1 MDIIKILMIIWIA
14 SYPKSGNTWLR
25 SIITSL
31 LYTTD
36 GIFDFKLIK
45 KIKQFPTRNQFQDFT
60 KNFNDIN
67 EISKF
72 WLLAQDKIN
81 LTEEIKFFKTHNL
94 NCAVNKNSFTNKS
107 HTLGTIYVVRDP
119 RNLVNSIKNH
129 YNKGNDEEA
138 KNFLISKKI
147 LSRVPKDN
155 EADIATLLGSWSDH
169 YNFWTKKNSNL
180 LLIKYEDLILD
191 TKKELERI
199 IIYLKKFMTVEINPE
214 KIKNIL
220 NTTSFDHLKNLEN
233 KGLFNENV
241 YDSKKNKIRFF
252 NKGPSNDWTKV
263 LDKKIQDDIE
273 KIFYKEM
280 KELGYI

>member
-1 MDIIKILMIIWIA
+1 MIIWIA

-45 KIKQFPTRNQFQDFT
+45 KIKQFPTRNQFQEFT

-94 NCAVNKNSFTNKS
+94 NCAINKNSFTNKS

-169 YNFWTKKNSNL
+169 YNFWTKRNSNL

-220 NTTSFDHLKNLEN
+220 NTTSFDHLKDLEN

>member
-45 KIKQFPTRNQFQDFT
+45 KIKQFPTRNQFQEFT

-129 YNKGNDEEA
+129 YNKSNDEEA

-169 YNFWTKKNSNL
+169 YNFWTKRNSNL

-220 NTTSFDHLKNLEN
+220 NTTSFDHLKDLEN

>member
-1 MDIIKILMIIWIA
+1 MIIWIA

-220 NTTSFDHLKNLEN
+220 NTTSFDHLKDLEN

>member
-119 RNLVNSIKNH
+119 RNLINSIKNH

-220 NTTSFDHLKNLEN
+220 NTTSFDHLKDLEN

-263 LDKKIQDDIE
+263 LDKKIQDDLE

>member
-1 MDIIKILMIIWIA
+1 MIIWIA

-45 KIKQFPTRNQFQDFT
+45 KIKQFPTRNQFQEFT

-107 HTLGTIYVVRDP
+107 YTLGTIYVVRDP

-169 YNFWTKKNSNL
+169 YNFWTKRNSNL

-199 IIYLKKFMTVEINPE
+199 IYLKQFMTVKINPE

-220 NTTSFDHLKNLEN
+220 STTSFDHLKNLEN

-263 LDKKIQDDIE
+263 LDKNIQEDIE
-273 KIFYKEM
+273 MVFDKEM

>member
-1 MDIIKILMIIWIA
+1 MIIWIA

-45 KIKQFPTRNQFQDFT
+45 KIKQFPTRNQFQEFT
-60 KNFNDIN
+60 KKFNDIN

-169 YNFWTKKNSNL
+169 YNFWTKRNSNL

-220 NTTSFDHLKNLEN
+220 NTTSFDHLKDLEN

-263 LDKKIQDDIE
+263 LDKKIQDDLE

>member
-45 KIKQFPTRNQFQDFT
+45 KIKQFPTRNQFQEFT
-60 KNFNDIN
+60 KKFNDIN

-94 NCAVNKNSFTNKS
+94 NCAINKNSFTNKS

-169 YNFWTKKNSNL
+169 YNFWTKRNSNL

-220 NTTSFDHLKNLEN
+220 NTTSFDHLKGLEN

-263 LDKKIQDDIE
+263 LDKKIQDDLE

>member
-45 KIKQFPTRNQFQDFT
+45 KIKQFPTRNQFQEFT
-60 KNFNDIN
+60 KKFNDIN

-220 NTTSFDHLKNLEN
+220 NTTSFDHLKGLEN

>member
-94 NCAVNKNSFTNKS
+94 NCAINKNSFTNKS

-169 YNFWTKKNSNL
+169 YNFWTKRNSNL

-220 NTTSFDHLKNLEN
+220 STTSFDHLKNLEN

>member
-45 KIKQFPTRNQFQDFT
+45 KIKQFPTRNQFQEFT
-60 KNFNDIN
+60 RNFNDIN

-94 NCAVNKNSFTNKS
+94 NCTVNKNSFTNKS

-129 YNKGNDEEA
+129 YNKSNDEEA

-220 NTTSFDHLKNLEN
+220 NTTSFDHLKDLEN

-280 KELGYI
+280 KELGYV

>member
-1 MDIIKILMIIWIA
+1 MIIWIA

-214 KIKNIL
+214 KIKNIS
-220 NTTSFDHLKNLEN
+220 NTTSFDHLKDLEN

>member
-1 MDIIKILMIIWIA
+1 MIIWIA

-45 KIKQFPTRNQFQDFT
+45 KIKQFPTRDQFQDFT

>member
-45 KIKQFPTRNQFQDFT
+45 KIKQFPTRNQFQEFT
-60 KNFNDIN
+60 RNFNDIN

-119 RNLVNSIKNH
+119 RNLINSIKNH

-220 NTTSFDHLKNLEN
+220 NTTSFDHLKDLEN

-263 LDKKIQDDIE
+263 LDKKIQDDLE

>member
-1 MDIIKILMIIWIA
+1 MIIWIA

-220 NTTSFDHLKNLEN
+220 STTSFDHLKNLEN

-280 KELGYI
+280 KELSYI

>member
-45 KIKQFPTRNQFQDFT
+45 KIKQFPTRNQFQEFT
-60 KNFNDIN
+60 KKFNDIN

-119 RNLVNSIKNH
+119 RNLINSIKNH

-220 NTTSFDHLKNLEN
+220 NTTSFDHLKDLEN

>member
-129 YNKGNDEEA
+129 YNKSNDEEA

-169 YNFWTKKNSNL
+169 YNFWTKRNSNL

-220 NTTSFDHLKNLEN
+220 NTTSFDHLKDLEN

-241 YDSKKNKIRFF
+241 YDSKKNKIKFF

-263 LDKKIQDDIE
+263 LDKKIQDDLE

>member
-94 NCAVNKNSFTNKS
+94 NCTVNKNSFTNKS

-220 NTTSFDHLKNLEN
+220 NTTSFDHLKDLEN

>member
-45 KIKQFPTRNQFQDFT
+45 KIKQFPTRNQFQEFT

-169 YNFWTKKNSNL
+169 YNFWTKRNSNL

-220 NTTSFDHLKNLEN
+220 NTTSFDHLKDLEN

-280 KELGYI
+280 KELDYI

>member
-1 MDIIKILMIIWIA
+1 MIIWIA

-45 KIKQFPTRNQFQDFT
+45 KIKQFPTRNQFQEFT
-60 KNFNDIN
+60 KKFNDIN

-220 NTTSFDHLKNLEN
+220 NTTSFDHLKDLEN

>member
-1 MDIIKILMIIWIA
+1 MIIWIA

-45 KIKQFPTRNQFQDFT
+45 KIKQFPTRNQFQEFT

-220 NTTSFDHLKNLEN
+220 NTTSFDHLKDLEN

>member
-1 MDIIKILMIIWIA
+1 MIIWIA

-119 RNLVNSIKNH
+119 RNLINSIKNH

-220 NTTSFDHLKNLEN
+220 STTSFDHLKNLEN

-280 KELGYI
+280 KELSYI

>member
-45 KIKQFPTRNQFQDFT
+45 KIKQFPTRNQFQEFT

-119 RNLVNSIKNH
+119 RNLINSIKNH

-220 NTTSFDHLKNLEN
+220 NTTSFDHLKGLEN

>member
-45 KIKQFPTRNQFQDFT
+45 KIKQFPTRNQFQEFT
-60 KNFNDIN
+60 RNFNDIN

-169 YNFWTKKNSNL
+169 YNFWTKRNSNL

-220 NTTSFDHLKNLEN
+220 STTSFDHLKNLEN

-241 YDSKKNKIRFF
+241 YDSKKNKIKFF

-273 KIFYKEM
+273 KIFNKEM
-280 KELGYI
+280 RELGYI

>member
-1 MDIIKILMIIWIA
+1 MIIWIA

-220 NTTSFDHLKNLEN
+220 NTTSFDHLKDLEN

-280 KELGYI
+280 KELGYV

>member
-45 KIKQFPTRNQFQDFT
+45 KIKQFPTRNQFQEFT
-60 KNFNDIN
+60 RNFNDIN

-169 YNFWTKKNSNL
+169 YNFWTKRNSNL

-220 NTTSFDHLKNLEN
+220 NTTSFDHLKDLEN

-263 LDKKIQDDIE
+263 LDKKIQDDLE

>member
-1 MDIIKILMIIWIA
+1 MIIWIA

-45 KIKQFPTRNQFQDFT
+45 KIKQFPTRNQFQEFT
-60 KNFNDIN
+60 RNFNDIN

-129 YNKGNDEEA
+129 YNKDNDEEA

-169 YNFWTKKNSNL
+169 YNFWTKRNSNL

-220 NTTSFDHLKNLEN
+220 NTTSFDHLKDLEN

>member
-1 MDIIKILMIIWIA
+1 MIIWIA

-81 LTEEIKFFKTHNL
+81 LTKEIKFFKTHNL

-169 YNFWTKKNSNL
+169 YNFWTKRNSNL

-220 NTTSFDHLKNLEN
+220 STTSFDHLKNLEN

>member
-1 MDIIKILMIIWIA
+1 MIIWIA

-45 KIKQFPTRNQFQDFT
+45 KIKQFPTRNQFQEFT

-169 YNFWTKKNSNL
+169 YNFWTKRNSNL

-220 NTTSFDHLKNLEN
+220 NTTSFDHLKDLEN

-280 KELGYI
+280 KELGYV

>member
-1 MDIIKILMIIWIA
+1 MIIWIA

-45 KIKQFPTRNQFQDFT
+45 KIKQFPTRNQFQEFT

-220 NTTSFDHLKNLEN
+220 STTSFDHLKNLEN

-280 KELGYI
+280 KELGYV

>member
-1 MDIIKILMIIWIA
+1 MIIWIA

-45 KIKQFPTRNQFQDFT
+45 KIKQFPTRNQFQEFT

-119 RNLVNSIKNH
+119 RNLINSIKNH

-220 NTTSFDHLKNLEN
+220 NTTSFDHLKGLEN

>member
-119 RNLVNSIKNH
+119 RNLINSIKNH

-220 NTTSFDHLKNLEN
+220 NTTSFDHLKDLEN

>member
-45 KIKQFPTRNQFQDFT
+45 KIKQFPTRDQFQDFT

-220 NTTSFDHLKNLEN
+220 STTSFDHLKNLEN

-280 KELGYI
+280 KELGYV

>member
-169 YNFWTKKNSNL
+169 YNFWTKRNSNL

-220 NTTSFDHLKNLEN
+220 STTSFDHLKNLEN

-280 KELGYI
+280 KELGYV